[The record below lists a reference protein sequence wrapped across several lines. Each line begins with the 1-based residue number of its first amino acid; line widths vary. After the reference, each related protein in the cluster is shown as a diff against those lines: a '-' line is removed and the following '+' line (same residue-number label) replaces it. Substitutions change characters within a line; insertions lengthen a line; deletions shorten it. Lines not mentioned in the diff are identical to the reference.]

1 MPQRVLLIS
10 NMYPSPRDPTYGRFV
25 ERCALALTEA
35 GIEVDAVT
43 MPRHTSL
50 LRKLLAYLRFSLQA
64 NLHLLTRRHDCVYVH
79 HPLHSLLAC
88 LPALGLVSRRLVL
101 NFHGHDLLPVK
112 QRGRVLQR
120 WLQPW
125 FKRAEVIVVPSQ
137 HFKTLFDERLGC
149 HRLEGARVFYSG
161 GVDDRYLDVV
171 PAPVASRARSA
182 LFLSRWVAEKGWPTF
197 IEVARLL
204 KSRFAD
210 FEFTLAGVGPDA
222 DAIHA
227 AVDAAGLR
235 AATRIVVTTRTED
248 NQRLYATHR
257 YFVFPTRF
265 DESLA
270 LVNLEAMASGCI
282 VVSSDFPT
290 AAEYID
296 HGVNGLRV
304 GLDNF
309 ASECADH
316 ISRLESTAQGQTMCD
331 AARRTASKF
340 RESRIMRSLP
350 AVLGLRE
357 AGA

>member
-25 ERCALALTEA
+25 ERCALALTDA
-35 GIEVDAVT
+35 GIEVETVT

-50 LRKLLAYLRFSLQA
+50 LRKLLSYLRFSLQA
-64 NLHLLTRRHDCVYVH
+64 NLRVMTRQHDCIYIH

-88 LPALGLVSRRLVL
+88 LPALFLLKRSLAL

-112 QRGRVLQR
+112 QRGWVLQR

-125 FKRAEVIVVPSQ
+125 FESADVVVVPSR
-137 HFKTLFDERLGC
+137 HFKALFDNRLG
-149 HRLEGARVFYSG
+149 RRRREGARVFYSG

-171 PAPVASRARSA
+171 PLPIASRPRSA
-182 LFLSRWVAEKGWPTF
+182 LFLSRWVSDKGWPTF

-204 KSRFAD
+204 RSRFAD

-235 AATRIVVTTRTED
+235 PATRIVVTTRTED
-248 NQRLYATHR
+248 NQRLYATNR

-282 VVSSDFPT
+282 VLSCDFPT

-296 HGVNGLRV
+296 HGVNGLRI

-316 ISRLESTAQGQTMCD
+316 ISRLETNADGQCIGD
-331 AARRTASKF
+331 AARRTASQF

-350 AVLGLRE
+350 TVLGLHEVRE
-357 AGA
+357 